1 MISTIE
7 RRPLEGATNP
17 LYSLRQIAEMLGTGY
32 TEAKVKKMLDERGI
46 QYLRKREMVPADSAR
61 QLIDKLQQERRSPKM
76 KEQNFMFARVESK
89 IKNVK

>member
-17 LYSLRQIAEMLGTGY
+17 LYSLRQIAEMLGRNVSD
-32 TEAKVKKMLDERGI
+32 ADVRKLFNERGI

-76 KEQNFMFARVESK
+76 KAQNVIFARVESK